1 MAKLSLEMIKG
12 YDRNSTPF
20 SAFVVCTAEDMEN
33 IEKAKAEGKKFDFSK
48 LEVVYKIRGHDI
60 SQKVQSDV
68 MEYVQHK
75 NYIYAYKNILDQST
89 EIQSKGIVLPLLPAN
104 INPIGQELLAYLKV
118 LKQHV
123 NDNDLGL
130 LETALVERAL
140 PDAEQFYTD
149 VVGHAPNYED

>member
-12 YDRNSTPF
+12 YDRSHTPF
-20 SAFVVCTAEDMEN
+20 SAFVVCTAEDIEN
-33 IEKAKAEGKKFDFSK
+33 IEKAKAEGRQFDFSN
-48 LEVVYKIRGHDI
+48 LEIVCKIKGHDV

-68 MEYVQHK
+68 VEYVQHK

-89 EIQSKGIVLPLLPAN
+89 EIQSKGVVVPSLPAS
-104 INPIGQELLAYLKV
+104 INPAGQELLAYLKV

-130 LETALVERAL
+130 LETTLVGRAL
-140 PDAEQFYTD
+140 PNAEQFYTD
-149 VVGHAPNYED
+149 VVGHAPNYEE